1 MTKYFNLNAAGSSI
15 KCKLCAN
22 DPRAVRN
29 LVVYGHGF
37 GGHKDNHAAERF
49 AETLLSKR
57 KDAALLTFDLPAH
70 GDDVKKRLTLGDCDA
85 YLREVL
91 AYAQTE
97 LHPAAVFGYGTSFG
111 GFLFLKYLAEHGN
124 PFRRLALRCPAV
136 DIYESLTTKILTPK
150 DAEALRKGRDA
161 ELGFDR
167 KVRVNQAFFD
177 ELRTVDLFAH
187 DYLDYADDLLILQG
201 TADEIVSYD
210 AVSRFADQN
219 CIELI
224 PFDRADHR
232 FHDPAKMG
240 AAIAEIMKFFAP
252 AFQ

>member
-1 MTKYFNLNAAGSSI
+1 MTKYYNLNEGGHSI
-15 KCKLCAN
+15 KCKLYAN
-22 DPRAVRN
+22 DPRAIRN
-29 LVVYGHGF
+29 LVIYGHGF

-49 AETLLSKR
+49 AESLLSKH
-57 KDAALLTFDLPAH
+57 KDAALLTYNLPAH

-85 YLREVL
+85 YLTLVL
-91 AYAQTE
+91 QHAQAE
-97 LHPAAVFGYGTSFG
+97 LHPAAIFGYATSFG

-150 DAEALRKGRDA
+150 DAEAQRKGRDA

-177 ELRTVDLFAH
+177 ELKAIDLFA
-187 DYLDYADDLLILQG
+187 LDFLDDADDLLILQG
-201 TADEIVSYD
+201 TADEIVSFD

-224 PFDRADHR
+224 PFDKADHR

-240 AAIAEIMKFFAP
+240 TAIAEILKFFAP

>member
-1 MTKYFNLNAAGSSI
+1 MTKSFNLNAAGSSI
-15 KCKLCAN
+15 KCRLYAN

-29 LVVYGHGF
+29 LVICGHGF
-37 GGHKDNHAAERF
+37 GGSKDSRSAERF
-49 AETLLSKR
+49 AEVLLSKR
-57 KDAALLTFDLPAH
+57 RDAAVLTFDLPAH
-70 GDDVKKRLTLGDCDA
+70 GDDVKKRLELGDCDA

-91 AYAQTE
+91 SCAQAE
-97 LHPAAVFGYGTSFG
+97 LRPAAIFGYAVSFG

-124 PFRRLALRCPAV
+124 PFRKLALRCPAV
-136 DIYESLTTKILTPK
+136 DIYESLTEKLLTAR

-177 ELRTVDLFAH
+177 ELRAADLFA
-187 DYLDYADDLLILQG
+187 LDFLDWADDLLILQG
-201 TADEIVSYD
+201 TADEIVSCE

-224 PFDRADHR
+224 PFDRADHSFR
-232 FHDPAKMG
+232 DPAKMG
-240 AAIAEIMKFFAP
+240 AAIAEILKFFAP
-252 AFQ
+252 AFE

>member
-1 MTKYFNLNAAGSSI
+1 MVEIQGLQGSSPADDRH
-15 KCKLCAN
+15 K
-22 DPRAVRN
+22 
-29 LVVYGHGF
+29 GF
-37 GGHKDNHAAERF
+37 LEALAEH
-49 AETLLSKR
+49 
-57 KDAALLTFDLPAH
+57 P
-70 GDDVKKRLTLGDCDA
+70 GIQ
-85 YLREVL
+85 VL
-91 AYAQTE
+91 AAPYGNWLEESGYEAMKE
-97 LHPAAVFGYGTSFG
+97 LVEDGVHPDAVFGYGTSFG

>member
-91 AYAQTE
+91 AYAQAE

-124 PFRRLALRCPAV
+124 PFRRLVLRCPAV

-150 DAEALRKGRDA
+150 DAAALRKGRDA

-177 ELRTVDLFAH
+177 ELRIVDLFAL

-232 FHDPAKMG
+232 FHD
-240 AAIAEIMKFFAP
+240 
-252 AFQ
+252 

>member
-1 MTKYFNLNAAGSSI
+1 MPFSSI
-15 KCKLCAN
+15 
-22 DPRAVRN
+22 
-29 LVVYGHGF
+29 
-37 GGHKDNHAAERF
+37 
-49 AETLLSKR
+49 
-57 KDAALLTFDLPAH
+57 
-70 GDDVKKRLTLGDCDA
+70 
-85 YLREVL
+85 
-91 AYAQTE
+91 
-97 LHPAAVFGYGTSFG
+97 
-111 GFLFLKYLAEHGN
+111 
-124 PFRRLALRCPAV
+124 FRRLVLRCPAV

-177 ELRTVDLFAH
+177 ELRIVDLFVH